1 MKKHIISGA
10 MLTAIIM
17 LFLTGISCS
26 SPVNTV
32 QDPHFTEDGQLIKDS
47 TDTVSFEPIMPKRIK
62 FYVEVSGSMNGFFRA
77 NRPTAFK
84 RDLWQIMT
92 YCSAIA
98 PTVSILTNDGAS
110 GAEMPQSQF
119 QAYMNTGAF
128 ISSASTKVPV
138 MLQGIISALNTTA
151 GEVAVLVSDMKYSP
165 VGAAA
170 PEVLL
175 TQYSSDINRIL
186 GTAGKAV
193 SMVCATSDY
202 LDNAGNDIAANH
214 SPYYYLIIGDAMQV
228 ADVRNT
234 ISSLLQENGSFIDN
248 IESGFDYGSP
258 AYSFG
263 IPRNCDQLDEEP
275 TFINCSD
282 DPNMPCTVRL
292 KVALQNYR
300 WLLSDSTELRK
311 AFKVKAQYGST
322 VEVGDISIETKNITD
337 NTLRRT
343 STATVE
349 LIVSNMPLE
358 SEVLEWTMELPN
370 TDISKMSP
378 FFTNATSEND
388 PTKSFSV
395 LDFIKGIFH
404 GGIINENLKPN
415 YILLSKKG

>member
-1 MKKHIISGA
+1 MKRPILSAVKAVSFVMVLLAGMA
-10 MLTAIIM
+10 
-17 LFLTGISCS
+17 CS
-26 SPVNTV
+26 NTVNTV
-32 QDPHFTEDGQLIKDS
+32 HDPHFTEEGQLLKDS
-47 TDTVSFEPIMPKRIK
+47 TDTVSFTPTAPQHIK

-84 RDLWQIMT
+84 RDLWQILT
-92 YCSAIA
+92 YCSSVA
-98 PTVSILTNDGAS
+98 PTVSILTNDGGS

-128 ISSASTKVPV
+128 ISAASTKVPI
-138 MLQGIISALNTTA
+138 MLQNLISHLDTSA

-165 VGAAA
+165 VGAVA

-175 TQYSSDINRIL
+175 TQYRADINRIL

-193 SMVCATSDY
+193 SLVCATSDY
-202 LDNAGNDIAANH
+202 LDNAGNDVAAGQ

-234 ISSLLQENGSFIDN
+234 ISSLLQENDSFTDN

-258 AYSFG
+258 TYSFG
-263 IPRNCDQLDEEP
+263 IPRNCDQLDDEP
-275 TFINCSD
+275 VFTGCSD
-282 DPNMPCTVRL
+282 DPNVPCTIKL

-300 WLLSDSTELRK
+300 WLLSDSTEFRK
-311 AFKVKAQYGST
+311 AFKAKALYGSEVT
-322 VEVGDISIETKNITD
+322 VGNINIETTNITD
-337 NTLRRT
+337 NVLKRS

-349 LIVSNMPLE
+349 LIVNNMPLD
-358 SEVLEWTMELPN
+358 SEVIEWTMELPN
-370 TDISKMSP
+370 TDISRMAQ
-378 FFTNATSEND
+378 FLTDATSEND

-395 LDFIKGIFH
+395 LDFISGIFH
-404 GGIINENLKPN
+404 GGIINEDIKPN

>member
-1 MKKHIISGA
+1 
-10 MLTAIIM
+10 MLTAIIL

-32 QDPHFTEDGQLIKDS
+32 QDPHFTEDGQLMKDS
-47 TDTVSFEPIMPKRIK
+47 TDTVSFEPITPNRIK

-77 NRPTAFK
+77 NRPTVFK

-128 ISSASTKVPV
+128 VSSASTKVPV
-138 MLQGIISALNTTA
+138 MLQGIISSLNTTD

-202 LDNAGNDIAANH
+202 LDNAGNDIAANQ

-234 ISSLLQENGSFIDN
+234 ISSLLQENGDFIDN
-248 IESGFDYGSP
+248 IESGFDYGRP
-258 AYSFG
+258 TYSFG
-263 IPRNCDQLDEEP
+263 IPRNCVQLDDEP
-275 TFINCSD
+275 TFTNCSD
-282 DPNMPCTVRL
+282 DPNAPCTIRL
-292 KVALQNYR
+292 KIDLQNYR
-300 WLLSDSTELRK
+300 WLVSDSTELRK
-311 AFKVKAQYGST
+311 AFKVKALYGST

-337 NTLRRT
+337 NVLRRT